1 MLGSI
6 GLLQTPWLKW
16 TLSSGMTK
24 TVVAS
29 LQSKYLGVE
38 LRVRQSYCVR
48 GLYRRVFFAALPLY
62 DSKWII
68 RFRAT

>member
-6 GLLQTPWLKW
+6 GLLQAPWLIW

-24 TVVAS
+24 TVVVS

-48 GLYRRVFFAALPLY
+48 GLCRRVFFAALPLY